1 MKSNRKKL
9 FPSTILL
16 LVLAIALMISPL
28 IFLKGAEF
36 EGADDLAGEAILELA
51 PNYEP
56 WFEPIFEPSSDGME
70 KVLFLL
76 QGAIGG
82 GIILYVL
89 GHMRKTG
96 KKETV

>member
-1 MKSNRKKL
+1 MKSNGKKP
-9 FPSTILL
+9 FPSTLL
-16 LVLAIALMISPL
+16 LLALAIVLIVSPL
-28 IFLKGAEF
+28 ILLKDAEF
-36 EGADDLAGEAILELA
+36 EGADDLAGEAIEELA

-89 GHMRKTG
+89 GHMRKNQ
-96 KKETV
+96 KKEAV